1 MHPVAKV
8 SFSTPLF
15 FSLALL
21 LSLHSEEV
29 VLPAALAW
37 LGTIQVFNAAAAR
50 MGRKVARCI
59 HALHAFSFEFLAL
72 TGVAILRCFPDR
84 QKIEG
89 KGKPILLVHGY
100 LNHGSVWN
108 FQKGFFKNLNLGPIY
123 TINLGYP
130 FRRIEEYAEQVKV
143 KADQIAKE
151 TGREELTLIGHSMG
165 GLVSSWYAMQL
176 ASPGKVTDI
185 ITIGSPWVGTPMA
198 YFALGENAK
207 QMRPHSEFLK
217 TLLSLMDK
225 HPQIEFYH
233 IASRSDQLV
242 IPGDSAVLK
251 NHDYLIIEDIGH
263 SSLLYSR
270 RVAHKIAGWLNALA
284 AHERAG

>member
-15 FSLALL
+15 FSLALI

-29 VLPAALAW
+29 MLPAALAW
-37 LGTIQVFNAAAAR
+37 LGAIQVFNAAAAR
-50 MGRKVARCI
+50 MGRKVARGI

-72 TGVAILRCFPDR
+72 SGVAILRFFPNR
-84 QKIEG
+84 EKIRG
-89 KGKPILLVHGY
+89 SGRPILLVHGY
-100 LNHGSVWN
+100 LNHGSVWT
-108 FQKGFFKNLNLGPIY
+108 FQKIYFKNLNIGPVY
-123 TINLGYP
+123 TINLGNP
-130 FRRIEEYAEQVKV
+130 FRKIEEYAELVKV
-143 KADQIAKE
+143 KADEIAKE
-151 TGREELTLIGHSMG
+151 TGREDLTLVGHSMG

-176 ASPGKVTDI
+176 ARPGRVTDI
-185 ITIGSPWVGTPMA
+185 ITIGSPWAGTPMA
-198 YFALGENAK
+198 YLALGANAR
-207 QMRPHSEFLK
+207 QMRPHSEFLNS
-217 TLLSLMDK
+217 LLSLMEK
-225 HPQIEFYH
+225 NPQIEFYH

-270 RVAHKIAGWLNALA
+270 RVAHKIAGWLNNLSI
-284 AHERAG
+284 HQRTG